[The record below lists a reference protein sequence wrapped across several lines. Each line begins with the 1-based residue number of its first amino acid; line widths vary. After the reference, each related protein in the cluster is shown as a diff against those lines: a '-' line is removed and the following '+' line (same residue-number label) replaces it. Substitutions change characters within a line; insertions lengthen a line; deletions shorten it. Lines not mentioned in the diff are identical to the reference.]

1 MLSFGTIERQA
12 KQLLRANKIVSPSVD
27 VRSLARALGATIKE
41 EASDSD
47 VSGAL
52 FREEDFILIGVN
64 SSHSETRKRFTIA
77 HELGHLI
84 LHDDPVQ
91 IDHHYTAIGH
101 SSRLRPV
108 AQRSQVSSEAR
119 DPREIEANRFAAALL
134 MPNDFLEKSVRGL
147 KLPLTGKEIGDLSI
161 EYQVSLQ
168 AMLFRLINL
177 GFPVDQAG
185 EVEES

>member
-12 KQLLRANKIVSPSVD
+12 KQLLKANKIISPSVD

-52 FREEDFILIGVN
+52 FREHGNILIGVN

-84 LHDDPVQ
+84 LHDDPVR
-91 IDHHYTAIGH
+91 IDHHYMEIGQR
-101 SSRLRPV
+101 SRMKPV
-108 AQRSQVSSEAR
+108 AQRNQISSEAR

-134 MPNDFLEKSVRGL
+134 MPTEFLERSLRGL
-147 KLPLTGKEIGDLSI
+147 RLPLTSKEIAELSNQ
-161 EYQVSLQ
+161 YGVSTQ
-168 AMLFRLINL
+168 AMVFRLINL
-177 GFPVDQAG
+177 GVPVDQAG
-185 EVEES
+185 EV